1 MTRATA
7 DRRQRALHATFV
19 IAAPAILAVT
29 MALTGRYRDTLGL
42 TGTVLYVGGL
52 SFVSWWITGLTAH
65 AALILLR
72 GARHC

>member
-1 MTRATA
+1 
-7 DRRQRALHATFV
+7 
-19 IAAPAILAVT
+19 

-52 SFVSWWITGLTAH
+52 SFVSWWVTGLTAH

-72 GARHC
+72 GARRC